1 MRIEPVIAVDHG
13 PTTSFY
19 YEDPDR
25 NSVELFVDDFSN
37 WEQSTDFMWTS
48 KEFQANPF
56 DTLVD
61 PAKLASAYDQGM
73 LLSELL
79 RRAYAGE
86 FEPSVKIEPGTVL

>member
-1 MRIEPVIAVDHG
+1 MR
-13 PTTSFY
+13 
-19 YEDPDR
+19 
-25 NSVELFVDDFSN
+25 
-37 WEQSTDFMWTS
+37 TS

-56 DTLVD
+56 GTLVD